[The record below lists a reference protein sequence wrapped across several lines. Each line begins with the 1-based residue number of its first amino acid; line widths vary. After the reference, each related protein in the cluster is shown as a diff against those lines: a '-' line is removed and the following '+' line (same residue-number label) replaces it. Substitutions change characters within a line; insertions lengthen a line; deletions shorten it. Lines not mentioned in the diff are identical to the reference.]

1 MIQHVLRQAQME
13 EEHEAKTQPLVL
25 QIKVLQMLIDR
36 LYVHQSIL
44 QESNRNKR
52 KNSTKENNN
61 RGA

>member
-13 EEHEAKTQPLVL
+13 EEHEAKIQPLVF

-36 LYVHQSIL
+36 LYVYQSIL